1 MHPFFIFFFKAFFS
15 YYSNIRI
22 WVGQEP
28 NKTKPASLI
37 PSNFFLCFQLICRY
51 RSSKN
56 ILKNWHKSREVLGVK
71 GRNDD
76 RKIEDLVK
84 ERGCPFIHLSY
95 KTLKIIFVVWF
106 IKYHSFLQQDSMTN
120 KFFIHMTTRREWGV
134 KVWRLELPKKRG
146 TPKRWVGYEFKGGW
160 KTELPMKTCYSLKW
174 SPWFTAPITVKI
186 STGVHLV
193 TKIQTWGSR
202 GCNHNW

>member
-1 MHPFFIFFFKAFFS
+1 MLENVSICNRFDNSTWMHPFFIFFFKAFFS

-76 RKIEDLVK
+76 RTIEDLVK

-106 IKYHSFLQQDSMTN
+106 IKYYSFLQQDSMTN
-120 KFFIHMTTRREWGV
+120 KFSIHMTTRREWGGGG
-134 KVWRLELPKKRG
+134 LEVGTSQKRG
-146 TPKRWVGYEFKGGW
+146 YTKKLGWVW
-160 KTELPMKTCYSLKW
+160 IQRRLKERTHHENLLFAQIEPLIHC
-174 SPWFTAPITVKI
+174 SDH
-186 STGVHLV
+186 G
-193 TKIQTWGSR
+193 
-202 GCNHNW
+202 